1 MTKISRRPVATGSL
15 LLAAALACMTAIPWS
30 DTHAQAAGPSA
41 DFHLIDSGGQNLR
54 NSCFHLSGTI
64 GQPVP
69 GYSSSHGTPTYSVN
83 AGFWAA
89 APTANRDEIFFNG
102 FEGC

>member
-1 MTKISRRPVATGSL
+1 MMITISRRPVATGSL
-15 LLAAALACMTAIPWS
+15 LLACALACITAIPWS
-30 DTHAQAAGPSA
+30 DTQAQSA
-41 DFHLIDSGGQNLR
+41 TSTIDFHLVDSGAKTLSNP
-54 NSCFHLSGTI
+54 CFRLSGTI
-64 GQPVP
+64 GQPAP
-69 GYSSSHGTPTYSVN
+69 GYSKSATYSIN